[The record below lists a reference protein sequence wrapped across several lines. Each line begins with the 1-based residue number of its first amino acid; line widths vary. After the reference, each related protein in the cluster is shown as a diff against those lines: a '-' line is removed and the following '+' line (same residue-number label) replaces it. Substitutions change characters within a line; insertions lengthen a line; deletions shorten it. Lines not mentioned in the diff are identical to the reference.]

1 MDWTVGFKFFA
12 AMFAIMNPLTTL
24 PVFLAMTGGQPP
36 ESSRRTAITMIA
48 TVTIGSVICALV
60 GRLLLNVFGIDIP
73 HFRLAGG
80 LIVLLIALT
89 MLNGE
94 DHPSHAGTPEEKAKF
109 PAASS
114 IGVYP
119 LGIPIAFGPGTMAT
133 VIVFAQTSAEAGA
146 MGGGDEDILEG
157 GHAAE
162 GFRHLVGAY
171 QTQPAALRR
180 GQRRHVVALEGDG
193 AGARRIGAGEHA
205 EQRRLAGA
213 VRADDADR
221 LIGAHGEVDIV
232 QHHKRAEMLVDA
244 GGAEDRIVGQGVHD
258 AVPPTDQ
265 PLYGW
270 SLASTGTF
278 GSVAFSVTT

>member
-36 ESSRRTAITMIA
+36 ESSRRTALTMIA
-48 TVTIGSVICALV
+48 TVTVGSVICALV

-146 MGGGDEDILEG
+146 MGVYAITLALYLVFFGIAML
-157 GHAAE
+157 AAPLIS
-162 GFRHLVGAY
+162 HWMSPMTLSL
-171 QTQPAALRR
+171 T
-180 GQRRHVVALEGDG
+180 
-193 AGARRIGAGEHA
+193 
-205 EQRRLAGA
+205 RRLMGLVLAA
-213 VRADDADR
+213 IAM
-221 LIGAHGEVDIV
+221 
-232 QHHKRAEMLVDA
+232 EM
-244 GGAEDRIVGQGVHD
+244 IVG
-258 AVPPTDQ
+258 
-265 PLYGW
+265 
-270 SLASTGTF
+270 SLGKLFPAWLG
-278 GSVAFSVTT
+278 